1 MSSQADIEAE
11 VRRILTEPYARQVSS
26 AQVTAITL
34 EGVFDLGSTLVA
46 ACPEYFVT
54 RKSLQEYHTS
64 VGNIFA
70 IPSDCNTLLRI
81 WDMDDNSLS
90 VSATAT
96 SGGLVKVTTSAVHG
110 LTTGD
115 IVTIHDVAGCTEANG
130 TWYVTVVDTT
140 SFTLLGSTYAA
151 AWTSGGKVFKETDEF
166 ELIRRMPS
174 QDMRTD
180 DETYYYLRGGYI
192 VVDDNDFSSDLVAM
206 YYSVPDALTDV
217 PTRFH
222 FGLPSY
228 VAMRL
233 IRVPEQG
240 DKNFEML
247 RTAFSVAQSTW
258 RRCEDLARAFSPVAE
273 NINIS
278 ESKKVRRWI

>member
-1 MSSQADIEAE
+1 MTQAEIEAE

-26 AQVTAITL
+26 AQITAITL
-34 EGVFDLGSTLVA
+34 EGVFDIGNSLID
-46 ACPEYFVT
+46 ACPEYFIT
-54 RKSLQEYHTS
+54 RKSLQAYHTS
-64 VGNIFA
+64 VGYIFA
-70 IPSDCNTLLRI
+70 LPSDCNTLLRV
-81 WDMDDNSLS
+81 WDMDDNALS

-96 SGGLVKVTTSAVHG
+96 SGGLVQVTTSAVHG
-110 LTTGD
+110 LSTGD

-130 TWYVTVVDTT
+130 TWYITVVDTT
-140 SFTLLGSTYAA
+140 NFTLLGSTYAS

-166 ELIRRMPS
+166 ELIRRIPS

-180 DETYYYLRGGYI
+180 NETFYYLRGGYI
-192 VVDDNDFSSDLVAM
+192 NVDDLDFSNDLVIQ
-206 YYSVPDALTDV
+206 YYSVPDVLTDV

-233 IRVPEQG
+233 IRIPPQD

-247 RTAFSVAQSTW
+247 RTAFSVAQGTW
-258 RRCEDLARAFSPVAE
+258 RRCEDLARGFTPVSE
-273 NINIS
+273 NTNIS
-278 ESKKVRRWI
+278 ESTKVRRWI